1 MTATAP
7 PRRDAPDGTWR
18 VCWHPSARDLALAL
32 RREGTRVRRLYV
44 FDIPPRLMPG
54 LYAAAFAGTDGTL
67 HRHLSSY
74 YDPVTLRDECRPLAE
89 TARRLG
95 VRPADGRLEIGRNT
109 GDLLHYFLANVE
121 EAAGPGGMRARR
133 EESRRAW
140 VEAIEELAS
149 PDLRIREMQVAG
161 AEPVWVASAER
172 QHFLFRRDG
181 AKGAP
186 RAAALRRLGG
196 GDISSLEPETPL
208 HRDILG
214 EWAERGTSEE
224 CRVQARAHRG
234 GRHA

>member
-1 MTATAP
+1 MAATAR
-7 PRRDAPDGTWR
+7 PRRDAPEGAWR

-32 RREGTRVRRLYV
+32 RREGTRARRLYV

-54 LYAAAFAGTDGTL
+54 LYAAAFAGADATV
-67 HRHLSSY
+67 HRHLGSY
-74 YDPVTLRDECRPLAE
+74 YDPAALRDECRPLAE

-95 VRPADGRLEIGRNT
+95 VRPVDGRLEIGRNT

-121 EAAGPGGMRARR
+121 GAGSPGGVRARR
-133 EESRRAW
+133 AESRRAW
-140 VEAIEELAS
+140 GEAVQELA
-149 PDLRIREMQVAG
+149 PPELRIREMRVAG

-172 QHFLFRRDG
+172 QHLLIRQEG
-181 AKGAP
+181 AKGA

-196 GDISSLEPETPL
+196 GDLGTLEPEDPL

-214 EWAERGTSEE
+214 EWAEGETSEE
-224 CRVQARAHRG
+224 CRAPAREHRG